1 MNDATETST
10 GSQTIAVKGGGGE
23 PETSRLG
30 NARTPAHRRHIGLIV
45 FAAILGAWLVAGTA
59 ARIHGSSV
67 AIWNSEMSR
76 VNPPDLGLLLGSARV
91 IRSDEWTVGTP
102 FILSQALQPDPFPT
116 VNTSL
121 GAKQSPLL
129 LNVPVR
135 HWSVLFKP
143 HLLGFFVLD
152 LEHAFA
158 LMWQLKVVGLLLSA
172 AVLIYLLT
180 GEQLG
185 IALLGSAW
193 IFFSSFTQ
201 WWFSTQLPESLTA
214 LFAAVSLAILLPKEE
229 ALRWRVVQT
238 CGLIYAAVA
247 FAVLLYPPFQVQ
259 LAYLALAV
267 VVAWTW
273 QLRGREG
280 VWRRVAPSFGIGG
293 LICFVVLGF
302 WVWELRDS
310 FAAMAATSYP
320 GARQSAGGD
329 LPSLKLFSGFFNPL
343 MSEARVPDGWL
354 NVCESSSYLLFF
366 PVLLAGAAVR
376 WWRGRRPAPLQLA
389 LACYCLGF
397 WLWNSVGISAVV
409 GRYTGLG
416 QVHGNRG
423 FLGIG
428 IASILWCCVE
438 LAGSTRVGERVPSAS
453 WRSVFVCLAA
463 TAAFAFALRQ
473 ATGGFFALIPLAIC
487 AIWIALL
494 AASLWLAR
502 ARVFAVLLLPPLVA
516 VYGLVNPV
524 ARGLE
529 PITESRLYSTV
540 RSMAQREPRAVWA
553 ASDRVN
559 LAEYLM
565 SAGAVVANG
574 TKFIPPVEQM
584 ALFDAGGQQRFIYN
598 RYAHAYMESE
608 GEDVEPY
615 FELRLQD
622 QYVLH
627 LPLRPEPWRRLGVR
641 YLASGIPLPPS
652 ALAAHA
658 RLLHELPESKVWI
671 YDLGP

>member
-1 MNDATETST
+1 MDDAAETGPESRARAAS
-10 GSQTIAVKGGGGE
+10 GVGE
-23 PETSRLG
+23 DYVA
-30 NARTPAHRRHIGLIV
+30 ARSATLRRHRGLLA
-45 FAAILGAWLVAGTA
+45 FAVILLAWLVVATA

-67 AIWNSEMSR
+67 AAWNSEMNR
-76 VNPPDLGLLLGSARV
+76 VNRPDFGILLGTPRM
-91 IRSDEWTVGTP
+91 IRSDDWTVGTP
-102 FILSQALQPDPFPT
+102 FIMSQALQPDPFPT

-121 GAKQSPLL
+121 GAKQSPML

-152 LEHAFA
+152 LERAYA

-172 AVLIYLLT
+172 AMLIYLLT
-180 GEQLG
+180 EERLG

-193 IFFSSFTQ
+193 ILFSSFTQ

-214 LFAAVSLAILLPKEE
+214 LFAAMSFAMLLPGEK
-229 ALRWRVVQT
+229 ALGWRIVQT

-247 FAVLLYPPFQVQ
+247 FSVLLYPPFQIQ
-259 LAYLALAV
+259 LLYLALAV
-267 VVAWTW
+267 VMAWMW
-273 QLRGREG
+273 QLRGREK
-280 VWRRVAPSFGIGG
+280 VWRRAVPAWGG
-293 LICFVVLGF
+293 AGLLCAFLLGL
-302 WVWELRDS
+302 WLWELRDS

-320 GARQSAGGD
+320 GARESAGGD

-343 MSEARVPDGWL
+343 MSEASVPDGWL
-354 NVCESSSYLLFF
+354 NVCESSSYLLLF
-366 PVLLAGAAVR
+366 PVLLVATAVR
-376 WWRGRRPAPLQLA
+376 WRRGRRPAPMQIA
-389 LACYCLGF
+389 LASYCLGF
-397 WLWNSVGISAVV
+397 WLWNSVEFSAIV

-438 LAGSTRVGERVPSAS
+438 LAGASRDGELVP
-453 WRSVFVCLAA
+453 RSSRRTVLVCLGVAA
-463 TAAFAFALRQ
+463 AYALAMLR
-473 ATGGFFALIPLAIC
+473 ATPGFFEMVPLAIC
-487 AIWIALL
+487 SIWAALL
-494 AASLWLAR
+494 AASLWLGR
-502 ARVFAVLLLPPLVA
+502 ARPFAALLLPPLVA

-524 ARGLE
+524 AQGLQ

-540 RSMAQREPRAVWA
+540 RTMVQREPRAMWA
-553 ASDRVN
+553 ASDRGG

-565 SAGAVVANG
+565 SAGAVVVNG

-584 ALFDAGGQQRFIYN
+584 SLFDVGGRQRFIYN
-598 RYAHAYMESE
+598 RYAHAYIESGNE
-608 GEDVEPY
+608 TAEPY
-615 FELRLQD
+615 FELRVQD

-641 YLASGIPLPPS
+641 YLASGRPLPPS

-658 RLLHELPESKVWI
+658 RLMHALPESKVWI
-671 YDLGP
+671 YDLGR

>member
-1 MNDATETST
+1 MNDAAETSP
-10 GSQTIAVKGGGGE
+10 GSRAHAERGVGDESVAVQ
-23 PETSRLG
+23 
-30 NARTPAHRRHIGLIV
+30 PAAQRRHGGLIA
-45 FAAILGAWLVAGTA
+45 FALILLAWLVIATA

-76 VNPPDLGLLLGSARV
+76 VNRPDLGLLLGNARA

-102 FILSQALQPDPFPT
+102 FIMSQALQRDPFPT

-135 HWSVLFKP
+135 HWSALFKP
-143 HLLGFFVLD
+143 HLFGFFILD

-172 AVLIYLLT
+172 ALLIYLLT
-180 GEQLG
+180 GERLG

-214 LFAAVSLAILLPKEE
+214 LFAAMSLAMLLPTQK

-247 FAVLLYPPFQVQ
+247 FAVVLYPPFQIQ

-267 VVAWTW
+267 VMAWMW

-280 VWRRVAPSFGIGG
+280 VWRRVVPALVATG
-293 LICFVVLGF
+293 LLCGLTLGL
-302 WVWELRDS
+302 WLWELRDS

-320 GARQSAGGD
+320 GARESAGGD

-343 MSEARVPDGWL
+343 MSEARVPKGWL
-354 NVCESSSYLLFF
+354 NVCESSSYLLLF
-366 PVLLAGAAVR
+366 PVLLAVAAVR
-376 WWRGRRPAPLQLA
+376 WQRGKRPAPMEIA
-389 LACYCLGF
+389 LASYCLVF
-397 WLWNSVGISAVV
+397 WLWNSVGISAIV

-438 LAGSTRVGERVPSAS
+438 LAGSTRDGESVPRTS
-453 WRSVFVCLAA
+453 WRTVLVCLCVAGAYALALRNA
-463 TAAFAFALRQ
+463 TA
-473 ATGGFFALIPLAIC
+473 GFFEMIPLAIC
-487 AIWIALL
+487 SIWAALL

-502 ARVFAVLLLPPLVA
+502 TRVFAALLLPPLVA
-516 VYGLVNPV
+516 FYGLVNPV
-524 ARGLE
+524 AQGLQ
-529 PITESRLYSTV
+529 PITESRLYATV
-540 RSMAQREPRAVWA
+540 RSMVQREPRAIWA
-553 ASDRVN
+553 ASDRGG

-565 SAGAVVANG
+565 SAGAVVVNG

-584 ALFDAGGQQRFIYN
+584 ALFDVGGRQRFIYN
-598 RYAHAYMESE
+598 RYAHAYIES
-608 GEDVEPY
+608 GKEDAEPY
-615 FELRLQD
+615 FELRMQD

-641 YLASGIPLPPS
+641 YLASGSPLPPS
-652 ALAAHA
+652 ALSAHA
-658 RLLHELPESKVWI
+658 RLLHELPESEVWI